1 MAPCGAKLVEAMGFA
16 NFVETKMGTS
26 VRLFT
31 AVSWVISIGQD
42 TRKSAGRKP
51 SKILL
56 AQCQAQFLNDRMSL
70 PFNVAGH
77 LDTAL
82 REAAAKLGLVDR
94 AFQPEVRVA
103 DPANGD
109 FQANGALAFAK
120 REKQNP
126 RALAQQ
132 LVDQMGSLTADFDIV
147 LAGPGFI
154 NFRLKPAAL
163 LSWLQTYD
171 SEAHLQAGAANTYRG
186 QTWVVDYSSPN
197 TAKQMHVGHLRSAV
211 IGEAI
216 CRLLAFSGARVI
228 RDNHLGDWGT
238 QFGKLIYGYK
248 RWANQAALAAE
259 PIEELERLYK
269 LGNDA
274 TPEGSPALDEARQE
288 LVKLQA
294 GDPENVAL
302 WQKFSD
308 VSLGAFQQ
316 IYDRLGIRFDH
327 NLGESF
333 YNDKVGRVYAEL
345 AETKIAE
352 DSNGALVVFHD
363 EHPRFSRHTE
373 RPNPFMVRKADGASG
388 YASTD
393 LATAIYRT
401 EHFKADGIV
410 IVTDFRQSDHFEQ
423 LFLTVKKW
431 FSAKG
436 YRLPELHHVTFGAV
450 TGEDGKA
457 LKTRSGDVI
466 KLKDLLNE
474 AEDRAFALVTE
485 KNPELSEAERRDI
498 ARAVGIGAV
507 QYADLS
513 QNRSSN
519 YVFSWDKMLSFDG
532 NSAPYM
538 LMMVARVHS
547 IFRKAGLDAARP
559 AVAGA
564 SAPETP
570 QEMALARKLVQF
582 ADAVSLATAQLRPHF
597 LGLYLFELAGAYS
610 AFYAADKVIV
620 DDPAVRARRLL
631 LCHRTLV
638 VLEAGLHLLG
648 LRTLER
654 M

>member
-1 MAPCGAKLVEAMGFA
+1 
-16 NFVETKMGTS
+16 
-26 VRLFT
+26 
-31 AVSWVISIGQD
+31 
-42 TRKSAGRKP
+42 
-51 SKILL
+51 
-56 AQCQAQFLNDRMSL
+56 MSL
-70 PFNVAGH
+70 PFDVAAH

-82 REAAAKLGLVDR
+82 RAAAESLGLAGR
-94 AFQPEVRVA
+94 GFEPEVRVA
-103 DPANGD
+103 DPAHGD

-132 LVDQMGSLTADFDIV
+132 LVDKLTSLQADFDLS

-163 LSWLQTYD
+163 LEWLRTFG
-171 SEAHLQAGAANTYRG
+171 SEPQLQAGAARSHTG

-216 CRLLAFSGARVI
+216 CRLLAFTGAKVI

-248 RWANQAALAAE
+248 RWVDEAALATDA
-259 PIEELERLYK
+259 IEELERLYK
-269 LGNDA
+269 LGHAA
-274 TPEGSPALDEARQE
+274 TPEGSPELDEARAE
-288 LVKLQA
+288 LVKLQN
-294 GDPENVAL
+294 GDPANVAL
-302 WQKFSD
+302 WKKFSE
-308 VSLGAFQQ
+308 VSLAAFQQ

-333 YNDKVGRVYAEL
+333 YNDKVERVYREL
-345 AETKIAE
+345 TETRLAE

-363 EHPRFSRHTE
+363 EHPRFSRNTE

-393 LATAIYRT
+393 LATALYRT
-401 EHFKADGIV
+401 EHFSADGIV
-410 IVTDFRQSDHFEQ
+410 VVTDFRQGDHFEQ
-423 LFLTVKKW
+423 LFLTVRKW
-431 FSAKG
+431 FAAKN
-436 YRLPELHHVTFGAV
+436 YHLPELHHVTFGAV
-450 TGEDGKA
+450 TDPEGKA
-457 LKTRSGDVI
+457 LKTRDGGVI
-466 KLKDLLNE
+466 KLKALLDE
-474 AEDRAFALVTE
+474 SEDRAFALVTE
-485 KNPELSEAERRDI
+485 KSPDVPENERREI
-498 ARAVGIGAV
+498 ARAVGIGSV
-507 QYADLS
+507 QYADLC

-519 YVFSWDKMLSFDG
+519 YVFSWDKMMSFDG

-538 LMMVARVHS
+538 LMMVARVYS
-547 IFRKAGLDAARP
+547 IFRKTGLDPANPPVTAAT
-559 AVAGA
+559 
-564 SAPETP
+564 APESS
-570 QEMALARKLVQF
+570 QELALARKLVQF
-582 ADAVSLATAQLRPHF
+582 ADAVQSATNQLRPHF
-597 LGLYLFELAGAYS
+597 LCLYLYELAGAYS

-631 LCHRTLV
+631 LCHRTLI
-638 VLEAGLHLLG
+638 VLETGLHLLG